1 VALRQELLGLATVA
15 LTLLLAVPPALA
27 QPTPIPQ
34 DPSPGDVDRYV
45 GAPAS
50 PRRIAAR
57 EPPRHPFMAPNGR
70 SNLHNDAFQTDTNW
84 IAGPLGRDMEV
95 RSNAQFADCASV
107 TFDSRGR
114 IVTIC
119 VGIEGPRLVMMD
131 ARTLDTLATHQLPP
145 RIPGT
150 GSIFNDF
157 AGGGYFYLDSRDRA
171 VAPTTTRHV
180 YVVAATESGFR
191 MERDYDTSTAVP
203 PGDKIIS
210 ALPDW
215 SGRIWFISTQ
225 GVVGTIEPE
234 SGTVRSHDLKEEISN
249 SFAVDDEGGVYIV
262 TQQALYRFDAVPDG
276 GPAVTWRQEYEN
288 SGIAKP
294 GQVHA
299 GSGTTP
305 TVMERGRV
313 AITDNADPMN
323 VVVYRRA
330 RNVSGSRVV
339 CSQPVFERGA
349 SATDQS
355 LIAARNSIVVENNYG
370 HGSPMSV
377 NDGRT
382 TTPGLERVDIVR
394 GGRGCRKVWHSDEI
408 APSVVPK
415 LSVET
420 GLVYTYTKPAR
431 EDGTDAWYLTA
442 LDFCTG
448 RTRYKQLAG
457 TGLGYNNNFA
467 PVTLGPDGTAYVGAL
482 GGLIALRDAARPTG
496 PPASAR
502 RGCPRRLRL
511 RLRVRYRRGRERR
524 RRCALGRV
532 TAEVVGRDRRR
543 VRGVRFSVGRRRGAL
558 DRRPPLR
565 RRVGPVRHQGRAH
578 FHVVR
583 ARVRARDGRRTTLK
597 RRFRAC
603 ARS

>member
-1 VALRQELLGLATVA
+1 VALRRELVVLATVA
-15 LTLLLAVPPALA
+15 ALVLLAVPALA
-27 QPTPIPQ
+27 APPEIPQ
-34 DPSPGDVDRYV
+34 DPAPGDVSRYE
-45 GAPAS
+45 GAPPT

-95 RSNAQFADCASV
+95 LSNAQFADCASV

-119 VGIEGPRLVMMD
+119 VGVQGPQLVMMD
-131 ARTLDTLATHQLPP
+131 ARTLDTLAVHPLPP

-157 AGGGYFYLDSRDRA
+157 AGGGYFYLDERDRA
-171 VAPTTTRHV
+171 VIPTTTRHV
-180 YVVAATESGFR
+180 FVVAATESGFV
-191 MERDYDTSTAVP
+191 MERDYDTSGAVP

-215 SGRIWFISTQ
+215 SGRIWFISTR
-225 GVVGTIEPE
+225 GVVGTIDPAG
-234 SGTVRSHDLKEEISN
+234 GTVRSRDLGEDISN
-249 SFAVDDEGGVYIV
+249 SFAVDDQGGVYVV
-262 TQQALYRFDAVPDG
+262 TQNALYRFDADG
-276 GPAVTWRQEYEN
+276 EGAPAQTWRVEYKN

-313 AITDNADPMN
+313 AIADNSDPMN
-323 VVVYRRA
+323 VVVYRRG
-330 RNVSGSRVV
+330 RQVTGSRVV
-339 CSQPVFERGA
+339 CEQPVFGRGA

-377 NDGRT
+377 NDGKT

-431 EDGTDAWYLTA
+431 EDGTDAWYFTA

-448 RTRYKQLAG
+448 RTRYKRLTG

-467 PVTLGPDGTAYVGAL
+467 PVTLGPDGTAYVGVL
-482 GGLIALRDAARPTG
+482 GGLVAVRDARRPSG

-502 RGCPRRLRL
+502 RGCPARLRL
-511 RLRVRYRRGRERR
+511 RLRVRYRTRRERR

-532 TAEVVGRDRRR
+532 TAEVTGRDRRR
-543 VRGVRFSVGRRRGAL
+543 IRSVRFGVGRRRGAV
-558 DRRPPLR
+558 DRRRPFR
-565 RRVGPVRHQGRAH
+565 RRVGPRRHWGGSH

-583 ARVRARDGRRTTLK
+583 ARVRATDGRRLTLK

-603 ARS
+603 ARR